1 MNPESTTSRRD
12 FLATSAIA
20 GGLALAP
27 NLFAGQNSALKVG
40 LVGCGGRGTGAA
52 KNTLVA
58 DSNVKLTAMA
68 DLFEDKVK
76 SSLATLQKNKRLAPQ
91 IDVKPDM
98 IFTGFD
104 GYKKVI
110 DACDVVLL
118 TTTPHFRP
126 IHLKA
131 AIDAGK
137 HVFAEK
143 PIAVDA
149 PGVRSVLATA
159 KKAKEKNLSLLI
171 GFCYRWEFSKRE
183 TVKRVHD
190 GAIGDVTQIHVNY
203 ITGDPGRY
211 FEMKEPMDT
220 MEYQMRN
227 WYYFT
232 WTSGDHIVEQHCHN
246 HDKAAWVMKGEYPV
260 SAYGLGGRQSRT
272 DPKLGNIFDHHT
284 VVYEYK
290 NGVRCLSV
298 CRQFTAPGLYNDVSD
313 HIVGTKGTA
322 ELMKHT
328 VTANGNVWEFDGPN
342 SDMYDQEH
350 IEFYQGIRGGNP
362 INNGIEGAHST
373 LMSLMGR
380 MATYTGQKI
389 TWDMAMKSKEDL
401 SPPKYEW
408 GPLKYKPVA
417 VPGKTKFV

>member
-1 MNPESTTSRRD
+1 MNPEPKTSRRD

-27 NLFAGQNSALKVG
+27 SLFAGQGSHLKVG

-52 KNTLVA
+52 KNTLIA

-68 DLFEDKVK
+68 DLYEDKVQK
-76 SSLATLQKNKRLAPQ
+76 SLETLQKSKALADK

-98 IFTGFD
+98 MFTGFD

-110 DACDVVLL
+110 DNCDVVLL

-126 IHLKA
+126 MHLKA

-149 PGVRSVLATA
+149 PGVRSVLETA

-171 GFCYRWEFSKRE
+171 GFCYRYEFAKRE
-183 TVKRVHD
+183 TIKRIHD
-190 GAIGDVTQIHVNY
+190 GAIGDVTAIHCNY
-203 ITGDPGRY
+203 IAHDPGRY
-211 FEMKEPMDT
+211 HEMKEPPAT

-246 HDKAAWVMKGEYPV
+246 HDKAAWVLKGEYPIW
-260 SAYGLGGRQSRT
+260 AYGLGGRQSRT

-284 VVYEYK
+284 VIYGYESGAK
-290 NGVRCLSV
+290 VISL
-298 CRQFTAPGLYNDVSD
+298 CRQVTAEVFTEVSD
-313 HIVGTKGTA
+313 HVIGTKGSA
-322 ELMKHT
+322 ELQSHVVKPT
-328 VTANGNVWEFDGPN
+328 GQKVWEFDGQN

-362 INNGIEGAHST
+362 INNGVEGAHST

-380 MATYTGQKI
+380 MATYTGQRI
-389 TWDMAMKSKEDL
+389 TWKMAMESKEDL

-408 GPLKYKPVA
+408 GPLKYAPVA